1 MMNKPKKKYLYLDK
15 FETYRDLND
24 QKIEAMEK
32 KYDRN
37 FTILFIV
44 LFIDAISNIIK
55 IFS

>member
-1 MMNKPKKKYLYLDK
+1 MNKPKKKYLYLDK